1 MPILGLTPRTVV
13 RGGREGRAVEL
24 RIRTRDESGWT
35 VLAVDGEVD
44 LSTAP
49 TLRVRIEQLIHD
61 GARRLV
67 VSLEDV
73 GFMDSSGLSA
83 LVAGYKRMQESEGE
97 LSLVCRDRSVLRV
110 FTVTGL
116 DRVFAIHPTVEE
128 AIPS

>member
-1 MPILGLTPRTVV
+1 MPILGPAPRRVV
-13 RGGREGRAVEL
+13 PGGRTVEL
-24 RIRTRDESGWT
+24 RLQTRDESGWT
-35 VLAVDGEVD
+35 VLDVVGEVD

-49 TLRVRIEQLIHD
+49 TLRDRIEQLIAD
-61 GARRLV
+61 GTRRLV

-83 LVAGYKRMQESEGE
+83 LLAGYRRMQESDGA
-97 LSLVCRDRSVLRV
+97 LSLVCRDRAVLRV

-128 AIPS
+128 ATPS

>member
-1 MPILGLTPRTVV
+1 M
-13 RGGREGRAVEL
+13 
-24 RIRTRDESGWT
+24 
-35 VLAVDGEVD
+35 LAVDGEVD

>member
-1 MPILGLTPRTVV
+1 MLDVV
-13 RGGREGRAVEL
+13 
-24 RIRTRDESGWT
+24 
-35 VLAVDGEVD
+35 GEVD

-49 TLRVRIEQLIHD
+49 TLRDRIEQLIAD
-61 GARRLV
+61 GTRRLV

-83 LVAGYKRMQESEGE
+83 LLAGYRRMQESDGA
-97 LSLVCRDRSVLRV
+97 LSLVCRDRAVLRV

-128 AIPS
+128 ATPS